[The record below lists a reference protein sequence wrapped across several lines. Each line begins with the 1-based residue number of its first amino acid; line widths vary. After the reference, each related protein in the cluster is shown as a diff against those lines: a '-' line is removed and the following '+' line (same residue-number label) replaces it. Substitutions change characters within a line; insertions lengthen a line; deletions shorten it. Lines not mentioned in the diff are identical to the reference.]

1 LKRANELISNKQ
13 PHEALELLHDVLVSK
28 KFRTWQKS
36 HETIMCKYLDICVS
50 LKKSRDAK
58 DGLHQYRNITLQ
70 QAPAS
75 LEVVIKHLIN
85 LAESKAENNRKKSSE
100 VALAASTKV
109 DDLEAVHTPESI
121 MLSTMTK
128 EGDAERTDREVL
140 VPWIKFLW
148 DTFRT
153 VLDILRTNSKLEH
166 LYHKTSKKA
175 FAFCKTYERRVEFR
189 RLCEILRNHLTLLQK
204 VGSGPVNV
212 HNKQLRGWEGW
223 TPEAVE
229 LHLTTRFEQ
238 LQVASEMQSWNEA
251 FHAIEDI
258 HVLIEINKK
267 QPRSQLMAIY
277 YEKLIQIFWVS
288 ENYMFHAYA
297 SYRFYNL
304 SVTQNRNLTPE
315 QKKMLA
321 SAVLLSTLSIPSIV
335 EDAEVEDKLFDFD
348 VEKESNAK
356 IAHLLNFSANP
367 KRANLLAELMER
379 GLLDEVLPELK
390 QLHEILEENFDPFGL
405 VKSAKEVIEKLKTHA
420 ELSQYIPCL
429 EKRLVLRL
437 LSQLAAVYRSVKID
451 FFHEL
456 LGDVTI
462 TSKEI
467 EQLVVRSVK
476 GRQLILRVDHMNG
489 GWVGER
495 EEEEGRGGRYVG

>member
-1 LKRANELISNKQ
+1 
-13 PHEALELLHDVLVSK
+13 
-28 KFRTWQKS
+28 
-36 HETIMCKYLDICVS
+36 MCRYLDICVN
-50 LKKSRDAK
+50 LKKSRNAK

-75 LEVVIKHLIN
+75 LEVVIKHLMD
-85 LAESKAENNRKKSSE
+85 LAEKKAESHRRKSSE

-153 VLDILRTNSKLEH
+153 VLDILRTNSKLEL
-166 LYHKTSKKA
+166 LYHKTAKKA
-175 FAFCKTYERRVEFR
+175 FAFCQTYGRRVEFR

-204 VGSGPVNV
+204 VGSAPLNV
-212 HNKQLRGWEGW
+212 HNNKQLRGWEGW
-223 TPEAVE
+223 NPEAVE

-258 HVLIEINKK
+258 HILIEINKK
-267 QPRSQLMAIY
+267 QPRSHLMAIY
-277 YEKLIQIFWVS
+277 FEKLIQIFWVS
-288 ENYMFHAYA
+288 DNYLFHAYA

-304 SVTQNRNLTPE
+304 SVTQNRNLTTDRKE
-315 QKKMLA
+315 MLA

-335 EDAEVEDKLFDFD
+335 EDAEAEEKLFDFD
-348 VEKESNAK
+348 AEKENNAK
-356 IAHLLNFSANP
+356 IAHLLNFSVNP
-367 KRANLLAELMER
+367 RRAHLLSELIER
-379 GLLDEVLPELK
+379 GILDEVLPELK
-390 QLHEILEENFDPFGL
+390 LLHEILEETFDPFGL
-405 VKSAKEVIEKLKTHA
+405 VKSAKEVIEKLKMHP
-420 ELSQYIPCL
+420 ELAQYIPCL

-437 LSQLAAVYRSVKID
+437 LSQLTAVYRSVKID

-489 GWVGER
+489 R
-495 EEEEGRGGRYVG
+495 ATSKMSL